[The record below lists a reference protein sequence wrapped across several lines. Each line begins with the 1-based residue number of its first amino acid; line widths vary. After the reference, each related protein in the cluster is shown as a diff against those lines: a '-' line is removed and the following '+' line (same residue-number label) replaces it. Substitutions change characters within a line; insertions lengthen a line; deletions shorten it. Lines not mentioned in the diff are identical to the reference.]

1 MSTELKSNAKDVSLT
16 RFWGGQRG
24 TCVQVTMRRS
34 GFEKARHNADLS
46 RNFFDSLQLTRQ
58 QALELAKDLQAFG
71 EGQEQSEFEQQKDNY
86 EDV

>member
-1 MSTELKSNAKDVSLT
+1 MSTELKSNLKDVSLT
-16 RFWGGQRG
+16 RFWGGEDRG
-24 TCVQVTMRRS
+24 TCIQVTTTYT
-34 GFEKARHNADLS
+34 S
-46 RNFFDSLQLTRQ
+46 RKDDFFKHISLTRE